1 MFTLNRRS
9 LFKILGTTAAASTLP
24 LTSRA
29 QPPDFPPYTI
39 IRTLLRDYSPDE
51 LSGAATLFHEHLSLA
66 PDFMD
71 KFRAASAAV
80 RARNE
85 ALGPGVVPPPPRPAA
100 TTTQGGPP
108 PAPRPDIDALVADL
122 QRTRAAGVGCIVDAG
137 HPDMGRDIDFAREV
151 SMRSGMPI
159 VACAGFYSQPYY
171 PEFISRMSEDEI
183 VEAILEQIA
192 ANPTGAI
199 GEIGSWDEMT
209 VDERKVF
216 RAVGRVHVMTGLP
229 IITHTG
235 IPGKAAI
242 EQLNILEDQGV
253 DLTKVVIGHL
263 GNLVDENVYVHKQ
276 ICRRGAFV
284 GFDRQGGGGDA
295 NVVPMALK
303 LIEDGFADN
312 LLFSADASSGYDK
325 TMTTFLPKLVAAG
338 ADEAILHHI
347 MVNNPLRFLAFVPRA

>member
-1 MFTLNRRS
+1 MYSYSRRKI
-9 LFKILGTTAAASTLP
+9 FKLLGTATATYIAS
-24 LTSRA
+24 LTSFGQLSFI
-29 QPPDFPPYTI
+29 QPNAI
-39 IRTLLRDYSPDE
+39 IRTLLRDYSPE
-51 LSGAATLFHEHLSLA
+51 KLAGGTTLFHEHLTLA

-80 RARNE
+80 RTRNE
-85 ALGPGVVPPPPRPAA
+85 ALGPGVAPPPPRPAA
-100 TTTQGGPP
+100 TATQGGPP
-108 PAPRPDIDALVADL
+108 NAPRPDIDTIVADL
-122 QRTRAAGVGCIVDAG
+122 ERTKAAGVGCLVDAG

-151 SMRSGMPI
+151 SMRSGLPI

-171 PEFISRMSEDEI
+171 PESIASMSEDEI
-183 VEAILEQIA
+183 VEALLGQIA

-295 NVVPMALK
+295 NVVPMVLK

-325 TMTTFLPKLVAAG
+325 TITAFLPKLVAAG
-338 ADEAILHHI
+338 ADEAILDHI
-347 MVNNPLRFLAFVPRA
+347 MRNNPLRFLAFVPRI